1 MGHPRRASLNRGAVK
16 SGLHAAIFTAPQPNE
31 RSLVMT
37 SSQSERQ
44 PSTKDFVELSEAKCQ
59 ELLAQHTAGRVSFMA
74 GDGPLILPVTY
85 QYRNGS
91 VIFRT
96 SPVGP
101 LAELVR
107 RTSVAFEID
116 EIDEQN
122 KSGWSVLVLGFAE
135 AMAHNYLLTSAWETG
150 PVPWADGVRNLFV
163 EIKPRKISGRAVG
176 ATSRP

>member
-1 MGHPRRASLNRGAVK
+1 VRHTRGTMLNVGAVK
-16 SGLHAAIFTAPQPNE
+16 LGTHYLHRPRCDDQRMAMSSPQDE
-31 RSLVMT
+31 RPLTGSL
-37 SSQSERQ
+37 
-44 PSTKDFVELSEAKCQ
+44 VELSEADCK
-59 ELLAQHTAGRVSFMA
+59 ELLAQHTAGRVGFMA
-74 GDGPLILPVTY
+74 GDGPQILPVTY

-101 LAELVR
+101 LAGLVR

-116 EIDEQN
+116 SIDEQH

-135 AMAHNYLLTSAWETG
+135 ALAHDHLLASVWETG
-150 PVPWADGVRNLFV
+150 PVPWADGVRNLFI

-176 ATSRP
+176 PPSRD

>member
-1 MGHPRRASLNRGAVK
+1 
-16 SGLHAAIFTAPQPNE
+16 
-31 RSLVMT
+31 MT
-37 SSQSERQ
+37 SSADR
-44 PSTKDFVELSEAKCQ
+44 STSSSNFAELSEADCK
-59 ELLAQHTAGRVSFMA
+59 ELLEQHTAGRIGFMA
-74 GDGPLILPVTY
+74 PEGPQILPVTY

-116 EIDEQN
+116 GIDEQD

-150 PVPWADGVRNLFV
+150 PVPWADGVRNLFI
-163 EIKPRKISGRAVG
+163 EIKPRKISGRAVRG
-176 ATSRP
+176 PSRG